1 MKLPNPPA
9 TPAYNL
15 RLSLLGAPVIMAQ
28 TTQYELQLARR
39 MSRLGTETAF
49 EVLNKARALERQ
61 GKSIIH
67 LEIGEPDFD
76 TPANVIDAGVDALH
90 HGWTHYGPSAGLPE
104 LRQAIADYVSR
115 TRGVKVAPEE
125 VVVVPGGKPII
136 FFTILALIDEGDE
149 VIYPNPGF
157 PIYESMIHYVGGK
170 AVPIHLREERDFSL
184 DVDELAAL
192 ITDRT
197 KLIILNSP
205 QNPTGGVMERRDVEQ
220 VAKLIGDRNV
230 LVLSDEIYSR
240 LLFEG
245 EHFSIMSVPGMQE
258 RTILLDGF
266 SKTYAMTG
274 WRMGYGVMRPDL
286 AAQITRLA
294 TNSTSCTAS
303 FTQIAGIEAL
313 RGDQSSVDQMCA
325 EFKRRRDVFVA
336 GLNKIKGF
344 SCRMP
349 KGAFYVFPNIT
360 KTGWKSKPL
369 ADALLE
375 QAGVAALSGTAFG
388 DFGEGYLRFSV
399 ANSLENLQQA
409 LDRLDQWTQK
419 NL

>member
-1 MKLPNPPA
+1 
-9 TPAYNL
+9 
-15 RLSLLGAPVIMAQ
+15 MARA
-28 TTQYELQLARR
+28 TQYELRLADR

-61 GKSIIH
+61 GREIIH

-76 TPANVIDAGVDALH
+76 TPDNIIEAAVSALH
-90 HGWTHYGPSAGLPE
+90 QGWTHYGPSAGLPD
-104 LRQAIADYVSR
+104 LRQTIAEYVSQ
-115 TRGVKVAPEE
+115 TRKVSVTSDE

-136 FFTILALIDEGDE
+136 FFTMLALVDVGDE

-157 PIYESMIHYVGGK
+157 PIYESMINYMGGR

-184 DVDELAAL
+184 AVDELASL

-197 KLIILNSP
+197 KVLILNSP
-205 QNPTGGVMERRDVEQ
+205 QNPTGGVLSQQDINDI
-220 VAKLIGDRNV
+220 ADAIGDRNI

-245 EHFSIMSVPGMQE
+245 EHFSIMSVPGFKD

-274 WRMGYGVMRPDL
+274 WRMGYGVMRSDL
-286 AAQITRLA
+286 ATHVTRLM
-294 TNSTSCTAS
+294 TNSNSCTAS
-303 FTQIAGIEAL
+303 FTQIAGIEAI
-313 RGDQSSVDQMCA
+313 RGDQSSVDRMRD
-325 EFKRRRDVFVA
+325 EFQRRRDVFVA
-336 GLNKIKGF
+336 GLNRIKGF
-344 SCRMP
+344 SCRLP

-360 KTGWKSKPL
+360 KTGWTSKML

-375 QAGVAALSGTAFG
+375 QAGVACLSGTAFG
-388 DFGEGYLRFSV
+388 EFGEGYLRFSV
-399 ANSLENLQQA
+399 ANSLENLQKA
-409 LDRLDQWTQK
+409 LTSIERWTVK

>member
-1 MKLPNPPA
+1 MTTFA
-9 TPAYNL
+9 TME
-15 RLSLLGAPVIMAQ
+15 PV
-28 TTQYELQLARR
+28 TTQYELRLAER

-61 GKSIIH
+61 GKNIIH

-76 TPANVIDAGVDALH
+76 TPKNIVESAVNALH
-90 HGWTHYGPSAGLPE
+90 KGWTHYGPSAGLPD
-104 LRQAIADYVSR
+104 LRQAIAQEVSAS
-115 TRGVKVAPEE
+115 RGVEVSADE

-136 FFTILALIDEGDE
+136 FFTILALCDEGDE

-157 PIYESMIHYVGGK
+157 PIYESMIHYVGGH
-170 AVPIHLREERDFSL
+170 AVPIRLKEEKDFGL
-184 DVDELAAL
+184 DVDELASL

-197 KLIILNSP
+197 KLIIINSP
-205 QNPTGGVMERRDVEQ
+205 QNPTGGVLSKQQIRDIAE
-220 VAKLIGDRNV
+220 AIGDRNIM
-230 LVLSDEIYSR
+230 VLSDEIYSR

-245 EHFSIMSVPGMQE
+245 EHYSIMSVPGFKD

-286 AAQITRLA
+286 ATHITRLM
-294 TNSTSCTAS
+294 TNSNSCTAS
-303 FTQIAGIEAL
+303 FTQVAGIEAIK
-313 RGDQSSVDQMCA
+313 GDQSSVDHMRD
-325 EFKRRRDVFVA
+325 EFQRRRDVFVA
-336 GLNKIKGF
+336 GLNKLKGF

-349 KGAFYVFPNIT
+349 KGAFYAFPNIT
-360 KTGWKSKPL
+360 GTGWKSKKL

-375 QAGVAALSGTAFG
+375 DAGVACLSGTAFG
-388 DFGEGYLRFSV
+388 DFGEGYLRFSI
-399 ANSLENLQQA
+399 ANSLDNLNQA
-409 LDRLDQWTQK
+409 LKRIDDWTKK